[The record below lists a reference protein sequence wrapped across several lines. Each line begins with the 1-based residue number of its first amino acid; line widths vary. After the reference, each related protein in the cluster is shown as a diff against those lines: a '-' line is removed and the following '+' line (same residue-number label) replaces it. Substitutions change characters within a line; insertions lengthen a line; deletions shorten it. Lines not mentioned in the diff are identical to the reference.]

1 MSYNNL
7 LFEIKDNILTILINR
22 PKQLNSINLET
33 LFELDSLIKD
43 SILNDEIRL
52 IVLSGYGDKSFVAGA
67 DIKELA
73 TLNSSQAYKL
83 TEDIH

>member
-7 LFEIKDNILTILINR
+7 LFEIKENILTILINR

-52 IVLSGYGDKSFVAGA
+52 IVLSRVEISHLLQVLILKS
-67 DIKELA
+67 LQ
-73 TLNSSQAYKL
+73 L
-83 TEDIH
+83 

>member
-52 IVLSGYGDKSFVAGA
+52 IVLSGCGDRSFVAGA
-67 DIKELA
+67 DIKTFFA
-73 TLNSSQAYKL
+73 PA
-83 TEDIH
+83 